1 MVLPSQTLVKTFSL
15 KLSDALNRKLDIVV
29 SQRKTTKSRVLR
41 DALEAHLADEG
52 RAQKGTVA
60 EVIHDLIGIYDGP
73 KDLSTNPRH
82 FKCFGK

>member
-1 MVLPSQTLVKTFSL
+1 MKTLSL

-41 DALEAHLADEG
+41 DALEAHLAEEG
-52 RAQKGTVA
+52 TVQKGTVA
-60 EVIHDLIGIYDGP
+60 EVIHDLIGICDGP

-82 FKCFGK
+82 LKGFGK

>member
-1 MVLPSQTLVKTFSL
+1 MKTLSL
-15 KLSDALNRKLDIVV
+15 KLSDALSRKLDIVV

-60 EVIHDLIGIYDGP
+60 DVIHDLIGICDRP
-73 KDLSTNPRH
+73 KDLSTNRPTH
-82 FKCFGK
+82 GT